1 MDHVLCI
8 LHTVRGGWL
17 PIFRGPQA
25 GYRVQ
30 RTRLQRIWF
39 AGRRHVCEQ
48 TSRVHFPAD
57 TGCRSSAE

>member
-1 MDHVLCI
+1 M
-8 LHTVRGGWL
+8 RGGWL
-17 PIFRGPQA
+17 PIFCGPQA
-25 GYRVQ
+25 GDRVQ

-48 TSRVHFPAD
+48 TRRVHFPAD